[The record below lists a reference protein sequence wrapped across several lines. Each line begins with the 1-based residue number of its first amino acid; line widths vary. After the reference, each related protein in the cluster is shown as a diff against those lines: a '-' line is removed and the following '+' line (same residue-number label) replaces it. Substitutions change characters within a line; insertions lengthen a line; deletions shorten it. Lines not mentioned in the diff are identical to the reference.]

1 MKLSESKKLAGDFGE
16 EQAAVYLKK
25 HGYQII
31 GRNYKVR
38 TGEIDLIAAN
48 REYLVFV
55 EVKMRKNDHFGEAKE
70 FVGAMKQNR
79 VRSAA
84 MQWLALNETELQPR
98 FDVIEI
104 YGDVGMPY
112 RKLDIR
118 HIENAFE

>member
-1 MKLSESKKLAGDFGE
+1 MKLSESRKLAGDYGE
-16 EQAAVYLKK
+16 EQAAQYLKK
-25 HGYQII
+25 HGYHIV

-38 TGEIDLIAAN
+38 TGEIDLIASN
-48 REYLVFV
+48 REFIVFV
-55 EVKMRKNDHFGEAKE
+55 EVKMRKNDRFGEAKE
-70 FVGAMKQNR
+70 FVGTMKQNR

-112 RKLDIR
+112 RMLDIR

>member
-1 MKLSESKKLAGDFGE
+1 MKLSESKKLAGDYGE
-16 EQAAVYLKK
+16 EQAALYLKK
-25 HGYQII
+25 HGYRIV

-38 TGEIDLIAAN
+38 SGEIDLIVSN
-48 REYLVFV
+48 REYIVFV

-70 FVGAMKQNR
+70 FVGYTKQNR

-84 MQWLALNETELQPR
+84 MQWLSLNETELQPR

-104 YGDVGMPY
+104 YGDVGTPFQ
-112 RKLDIR
+112 KLDIR

>member
-1 MKLSESKKLAGDFGE
+1 MKLSESKKLAGDYGE
-16 EQAAVYLKK
+16 EQAALYLKK
-25 HGYQII
+25 HGYRIV

-38 TGEIDLIAAN
+38 TGEIDLIVSD
-48 REYLVFV
+48 REYIVFV

-70 FVGAMKQNR
+70 FVGARKQER

-84 MQWLALNETELQPR
+84 MHWLSLNETELQPR

>member
-1 MKLSESKKLAGDFGE
+1 MKLSESRKLAGDYGE
-16 EQAAVYLKK
+16 EQAAQYLKK
-25 HGYQII
+25 HGYHIV

-38 TGEIDLIAAN
+38 TGEIDLIASN
-48 REYLVFV
+48 REYIVFV
-55 EVKMRKNDHFGEAKE
+55 EVKMLKNDRFGEAKE
-70 FVGAMKQNR
+70 FVGTMKQNR

-112 RKLDIR
+112 RMLDIR

>member
-16 EQAAVYLKK
+16 EQAATYLKK
-25 HGYQII
+25 HGYRIV

-38 TGEIDLIAAN
+38 TGEIDLIVSN
-48 REYLVFV
+48 REYIVFV

-70 FVGAMKQNR
+70 FVGTMKQDR

-104 YGDVGMPY
+104 YGEVGMPY

>member
-1 MKLSESKKLAGDFGE
+1 MKLSESKKLAGDYGE
-16 EQAAVYLKK
+16 EMAAQYLKK
-25 HGYQII
+25 HGYWIV

-38 TGEIDLIAAN
+38 SGEIDLIVSDK
-48 REYLVFV
+48 EYIVFV

-70 FVGAMKQNR
+70 FVGVTKQNR

-104 YGDVGMPY
+104 YGDAGMPY

>member
-1 MKLSESKKLAGDFGE
+1 MKLSESRKLAGDYGE
-16 EQAAVYLKK
+16 EQAAQYLKK
-25 HGYQII
+25 HGYHIV

-38 TGEIDLIAAN
+38 TGEIDLIASN
-48 REYLVFV
+48 REYIVFV
-55 EVKMRKNDHFGEAKE
+55 EVKMRKNDRFGEAKE
-70 FVGAMKQNR
+70 FVGTMKQNR

-112 RKLDIR
+112 RMLDIR

>member
-1 MKLSESKKLAGDFGE
+1 MKLSESKKLAGDYGE
-16 EQAAVYLKK
+16 EQAAIYLKK
-25 HGYQII
+25 HGYRIL

-38 TGEIDLIAAN
+38 SGEIDLIVSN
-48 REYLVFV
+48 REYIVFV

-70 FVGAMKQNR
+70 FVGAMKQDR

-104 YGDVGMPY
+104 YGEVGMPY

>member
-1 MKLSESKKLAGDFGE
+1 MGA
-16 EQAAVYLKK
+16 
-25 HGYQII
+25 
-31 GRNYKVR
+31 
-38 TGEIDLIAAN
+38 
-48 REYLVFV
+48 
-55 EVKMRKNDHFGEAKE
+55 RKQE
-70 FVGAMKQNR
+70 R

-84 MQWLALNETELQPR
+84 MHWLSLNETELQPR